1 MTFVKPAINTTIA
14 LGFMMIILVFSS
26 CETTLPKV
34 QNDSEEQPL
43 YSITNKGISMK
54 IPNNWIV
61 QYASFIDTA
70 SQTKMG
76 ELLPGIVTPKVGL
89 FTGQDF
95 LHQLTAKEEIQFE
108 ETRFSF
114 DGMPYE
120 LVKTDSVKLK
130 NTTWYWGVLLYE
142 INTPYQ
148 YAYFGDF
155 GKQGVMINFYTET
168 HNISHEKGFNRLLE
182 TVEISR

>member
-1 MTFVKPAINTTIA
+1 MISLKPTMKIAIRLAFTV
-14 LGFMMIILVFSS
+14 IILTSLS
-26 CETTLPKV
+26 CGSARSKM
-34 QNDSEEQPL
+34 QKDSRNQPL
-43 YSITNKGISMK
+43 HSITNKGISMK
-54 IPNNWIV
+54 IPHNWIV
-61 QYASFIDTA
+61 QYASLVDTV

-76 ELLPGIVTPKVGL
+76 EILPGIVTPKTGS

-95 LHQLTAKEEIQFE
+95 LYQLTAKEEIEFE
-108 ETRFSF
+108 ETHFSF

-120 LVKTDSVKLK
+120 LVKTDSVKLQ

-155 GKQGVMINFYTET
+155 GKCGVMINFYTET
-168 HNISHEKGFNRLLE
+168 HDISHEKRFNRILE
-182 TVEISR
+182 TVEISP